1 MKTDKQRDTL
11 PGADR
16 ATLGEA
22 RRDFADAAD
31 LTAWLA
37 TPCGRGYHPTP
48 SPAIRRTAAP
58 ANPP

>member
-11 PGADR
+11 LGADR

-22 RRDFADAAD
+22 CRDFANAAD

-37 TPCGRGYHPTP
+37 TPGGRGTTRHPGPRLSVTP
-48 SPAIRRTAAP
+48 DP
-58 ANPP
+58 

>member
-11 PGADR
+11 LGADR

-22 RRDFADAAD
+22 RRDFTDAPD

-37 TPCGRGYHPTP
+37 TPGGRGTTRYPGPRLSVTP
-48 SPAIRRTAAP
+48 DP
-58 ANPP
+58 